1 MITINL
7 LPEEF
12 RTQPKSETS
21 VSYLKIAAVFGVLIF
36 FLNAYFYADFLK
48 AKGEL
53 KKVQAQWA
61 ALQPQAAE
69 LKKLEEEVEKNLK
82 PEKDFLENF
91 VTVKR
96 PLTSLMGWTS
106 EVLPESLW
114 LTELQMEREG
124 EGGYFLIKGLAL
136 SSKEKSSIDAIE
148 IYLHRL
154 KEKMPDS
161 NLSLTTTRQTLEG
174 RELTQFTAHFDW
186 GGKVKA

>member
-12 RTQPKSETS
+12 RIRPKSKTS
-21 VSYLKIAAVFGVLIF
+21 VSYLKISAVLGVLF
-36 FLNAYFYADFLK
+36 FLLTAYFYTDFLRAQEK
-48 AKGEL
+48 L

-61 ALQPQAAE
+61 ALQPQMAE
-69 LKKLEEEVEKNLK
+69 LKKLEEEVEKKLK
-82 PEKDFLENF
+82 PEKVFLESF

-96 PLTSLMGWTS
+96 PLTFLMGWAS
-106 EVLPESLW
+106 EVLPESIW

-124 EGGYFLIKGLAL
+124 EGGHFLIKGLAF

-154 KEKMPDS
+154 REKIPESD
-161 NLSLTTTRQTLEG
+161 LSLTTTRQTLEG

-186 GGKVKA
+186 GGKPKP